1 MDELGSD
8 RSGFGPGG
16 DKSGRLATVG
26 GFQVCTLSEH
36 SCDGNSHISSYSAR
50 SYSEGPQL
58 PLDDRG
64 HGASVVPTDAG
75 LDPVSSVD
83 RGTTHLGSVLCH
95 EGDRRSRA
103 VTLPAFSRSRCD
115 VDDANCNL
123 IFTRCSYDSNACR
136 TVLQTLECGRRLG
149 PMNQTE
155 SSEDGCSKIAQPS
168 SPRRSVEFSNFNFT
182 YDSFVAR
189 SVSLTRV

>member
-1 MDELGSD
+1 MDELGRD

-26 GFQVCTLSEH
+26 GFQVCTLNEH

-50 SYSEGPQL
+50 SYSEGPQI

-64 HGASVVPTDAG
+64 HGASVVRTGAG
-75 LDPVSSVD
+75 LDPVPSVD
-83 RGTTHLGSVLCH
+83 GGTTHHGSVLCH
-95 EGDRRSRA
+95 EGDRRIRA

-123 IFTRCSYDSNACR
+123 ILTRCSYDSNACR

-168 SPRRSVEFSNFNFT
+168 SPRRSVEFSDFNFT

-189 SVSLTRV
+189 SVLSARV

>member
-1 MDELGSD
+1 MDELGRD

-26 GFQVCTLSEH
+26 GSQVCTLNEP

-50 SYSEGPQL
+50 SYSEGPQI

-64 HGASVVPTDAG
+64 HGASVVRTGAG
-75 LDPVSSVD
+75 LDPVPSVD
-83 RGTTHLGSVLCH
+83 GGTTHLGSVPCH
-95 EGDRRSRA
+95 ESDRRSRA
-103 VTLPAFSRSRCD
+103 VTLPALSRSRRD
-115 VDDANCNL
+115 VADANCNSN
-123 IFTRCSYDSNACR
+123 FVRCSSDSNACR

-168 SPRRSVEFSNFNFT
+168 SPRRSVEFSDFNFT

-189 SVSLTRV
+189 SVSLARV